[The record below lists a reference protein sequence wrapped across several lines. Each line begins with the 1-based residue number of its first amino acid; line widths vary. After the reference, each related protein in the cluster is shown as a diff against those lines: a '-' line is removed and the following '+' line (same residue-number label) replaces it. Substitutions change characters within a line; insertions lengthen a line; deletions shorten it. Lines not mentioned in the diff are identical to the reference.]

1 MPRHAATLL
10 AAALLFVATCSRSP
24 APATP
29 PAPNGP
35 VPPLSEHQLRDR
47 VVAVVD
53 DEAVLWSEIEAVVAL
68 GLVPATRSRADVL
81 DGLIEQRLRF
91 QAAERFGPVQV
102 SVERVEEQVA
112 EIAAR
117 FESPEAFQRRLEAS
131 GFTEAEL
138 RQLVVRQLMVLNYVD
153 EQLGA
158 RVFVSLDD
166 IRTYF
171 DEQLVP
177 RLERTGDPVPPLD
190 TVREDIRGVLKE
202 ERLNEEIERWTSELR
217 LEADVQIFLDEEG
230 EELPPLVW
238 REEGTG

>member
-1 MPRHAATLL
+1 MPRLTTPLLALLLLL
-10 AAALLFVATCSRSP
+10 AACSRSP

-29 PAPNGP
+29 PEPNAP
-35 VPPLSEHQLRDR
+35 VPPLSEHRLRDR

-53 DEAVLWSEIEAVVAL
+53 EEAVLWSEIETVVAL

-91 QAAERFGPVQV
+91 QAAERFGLVQV

-117 FESPEAFQRRLEAS
+117 FESPQEFRRRLEAS
-131 GFTEAEL
+131 GLTEGEL
-138 RQLVVRQLMVLNYVD
+138 RQLVARQLMVLNYVD

-166 IRTYF
+166 IRTYY
-171 DEQLVP
+171 DGQLVP
-177 RLERTGDPVPPLD
+177 RLERNGDPVPPLD
-190 TVREDIRGVLKE
+190 AVREEIRGVLKE

-217 LEADVQIFLDEEG
+217 READVQIFLDG
-230 EELPPLVW
+230 GSEELPPLVW
-238 REEGTG
+238 RQEGAG